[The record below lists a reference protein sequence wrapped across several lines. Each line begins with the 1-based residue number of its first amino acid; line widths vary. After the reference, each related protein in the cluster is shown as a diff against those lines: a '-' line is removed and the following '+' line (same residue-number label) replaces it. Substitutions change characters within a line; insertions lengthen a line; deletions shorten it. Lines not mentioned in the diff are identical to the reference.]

1 MIKFFLNPFL
11 IFVHI
16 IKFICDLKDKK
27 LLKKVSLEKRLK
39 KHIYLL
45 CTMYLVQSKP
55 IFFNASNDALGLRN
69 LNIFESYE
77 HNYYKK

>member
-1 MIKFFLNPFL
+1 
-11 IFVHI
+11 
-16 IKFICDLKDKK
+16 
-27 LLKKVSLEKRLK
+27 
-39 KHIYLL
+39 
-45 CTMYLVQSKP
+45 MYLVQSKP